1 MDLIPIWIS
10 NKDKICKGLDDY
22 SNISYLYVYTEYLH
36 YISPIPD
43 YILSSLKGR
52 TLYIIH
58 IPYIVYHSFLHVL
71 TLN

>member
-1 MDLIPIWIS
+1 MTIL
-10 NKDKICKGLDDY
+10 
-22 SNISYLYVYTEYLH
+22 SYLYVYTEYLQ